1 MRRVP
6 RIARVLACL
15 LSLALLAGCGGEDD
29 NGSAARPA
37 GSADTAFKGAI
48 ARSQAVDPG
57 DFPAPAGRTLQQLA
71 ETLPAVNAGLA
82 TSVYLPGKNRL
93 AFGVLDNAQKFLYGK
108 TAVYLA
114 RSPNGRASGPFPAPA
129 DPLVVEPPFRSQ
141 GAAGGESDIAAIY
154 EAEVELP
161 RPGKWYVLTMTLSG
175 GKQYG
180 APAEIDVV
188 RSSKIPAVGEPAPRV
203 STDTRA
209 SAGGDIEAI
218 DTRVPPSDMHD
229 VSLSEVAG
237 KKPVVLLFA
246 TPRLCQT
253 RVCGP
258 VVDIAAQ
265 LKKKYGEQAEFIHQ
279 EVYVENKVEKGLRPP
294 LKQFSL
300 RTEPWLFTL
309 DAQGRVA
316 ARLEGSFGNRAFE
329 RAIKAAL

>member
-1 MRRVP
+1 MRRVL
-6 RIARVLACL
+6 RSARALACL
-15 LSLALLAGCGGEDD
+15 LVLVVLGGCGGDD
-29 NGSAARPA
+29 DGDNAGRPA
-37 GSADTAFKGAI
+37 DSRDTAFKAAI

-57 DFPAPAGRTLQQLA
+57 DFPAPAGRTLQQIA
-71 ETLPAVNAGLA
+71 DTLPAVNAGLA
-82 TSVYLPGKNRL
+82 TSVYLPGENRL

-114 RSPNGRASGPFPAPA
+114 RSPSAKASGPFPAPA
-129 DPLVVEPPFRSQ
+129 DPIVVEPPFRSQ
-141 GAAGGESDIAAIY
+141 GAAGADSDIAAVY
-154 EAEVELP
+154 EAQVDVP

-175 GKQYG
+175 GKRYG
-180 APAEIDVV
+180 AATEIDVV
-188 RSSKIPAVGEPAPRV
+188 RSSEIPAVGEPAPRV
-203 STDTRA
+203 VTDTRA
-209 SAGGDIEAI
+209 SAGGDIESI

-229 VSLSEVAG
+229 VALAEVLG

-279 EVYVENKVEKGLRPP
+279 EVYVDNEVEKGLRPP
-294 LKQFSL
+294 LKGFSL
-300 RTEPWLFTL
+300 ETEPWLFTI